1 MRKFFTVLS
10 LALLLLPASSLFAAR
25 LTCNNASNLP
35 NTQVTGFD
43 FDVQLNT
50 STSSGAG
57 AGKQTSTLT
66 VQLPFDST
74 FASLTQIVGNG
85 VHSSSCVLT
94 VQTDNVRFG
103 SRVDITMTDV
113 TFTEIHLLNGPG
125 TLVSIPQTTVQL
137 TLAYASV
144 ATTQGQ

>member
-1 MRKFFTVLS
+1 MRKLSTVLS

-43 FDVQLNT
+43 FDVQVSS
-50 STSSGAG
+50 STVSGAG
-57 AGKQTSTLT
+57 AGKPTSTLT

-74 FASLTQIVGNG
+74 FAALTQIVGNG
-85 VHSSSCVLT
+85 THSSSCVL
-94 VQTDNVRFG
+94 TDNVRFG

-113 TFTEIHLLNGPG
+113 AFTEIHLLSDPG
-125 TLVSIPQTTVQL
+125 SLVSIPQTTVQL
-137 TLAYASV
+137 KLAYASV

>member
-1 MRKFFTVLS
+1 MRKLSTVLS

-43 FDVQLNT
+43 FDVQVSS
-50 STSSGAG
+50 STVSGAG

-74 FASLTQIVGNG
+74 SAALTQIVGNG
-85 VHSSSCVLT
+85 THSSSCVL
-94 VQTDNVRFG
+94 TDNVRFG

-125 TLVSIPQTTVQL
+125 PLVSIPQTTVQL

-144 ATTQGQ
+144 ATAQGQ

>member
-1 MRKFFTVLS
+1 MRKSLTVLS

-25 LTCNNASNLP
+25 LACNNASNLP

-43 FDVQLNT
+43 FDVQF
-50 STSSGAG
+50 SSSASSGAG
-57 AGKQTSTLT
+57 AGKQASTLT

-85 VHSSSCVLT
+85 AHSASCVLS
-94 VQTDNVRFG
+94 DNVPFG

-113 TFTEIHLLNGPG
+113 SFTEIHLLNGPG
-125 TLVSIPQTTVQL
+125 PFASIPQTTVQL

-144 ATTQGQ
+144 ATAQAQ